1 MGSRSGEEENLKI
14 TKGKRFSGGTHIPD
28 RKELT
33 ADIPI
38 EIMPSPDIVVIS
50 LSQHIGKPSVPVV
63 NAGDMVSVGQLIAAE
78 GGFVGANVYS
88 SVSGKVAAIEE
99 RYNPNGTKSNYI
111 VIENDKNDWSAQ
123 PLPEMEDKTAGSIL
137 QRIRLAGIVGMGGAG
152 FPAAVKLMPKQ
163 AVDCLI
169 INGAECEPYL
179 TCDYRLMKEKTDEIH
194 TGIMLLA
201 KALKVNKV
209 YIGIERNKP
218 DCIKAFS
225 EYDDITVVD
234 LKKRYPMGS
243 EKHLIYSCTGRK
255 VGLGKLPADAGA
267 VVQNVATAYAVYEA
281 VELNKPLYERVMTV
295 SGKGI
300 IHPKNLLVRNGT
312 PLDMIIT
319 YCGGMRDDSA
329 MMIAGGPMMGPTMLS
344 SNLYTTKTTSGLL
357 VTTSDEVDM
366 SGPTPCINCGRCAEA
381 CPMRLQPMLID
392 FYAQAN
398 DFEKAAKYGGVKNC
412 INCGTCAYVCP
423 AKRSIVQSITL
434 SKKKLAEGGK

>member
-1 MGSRSGEEENLKI
+1 MKVL
-14 TKGKRFSGGTHIPD
+14 KGKFFSGGTHIPD
-28 RKELT
+28 RKNLT
-33 ADIPI
+33 ADLPI
-38 EIMPSPDIVVIS
+38 ETMPSPDIVAIS

-63 NAGDMVSVGQLIAAE
+63 NVGDVVSVGQLIAEE
-78 GGFVGANVYS
+78 GGFVGANIYS
-88 SVSGKVAAIEE
+88 SVSGVVTTIEE

-111 VIENDKNDWSAQ
+111 VIQNDKNDWSAA
-123 PLPEMEDKTAGSIL
+123 PLPDIGERTPDNIL

-152 FPAAVKLMPKQ
+152 FPTAVKLAPKQ
-163 AVDCLI
+163 KVDCLV

-201 KALKVNKV
+201 KALRVDKIYV
-209 YIGIERNKP
+209 GIERNKP
-218 DCIKAFS
+218 DCIQAFS
-225 EYDDITVVD
+225 QYDDLTVVS

-243 EKHLIYSCTGRK
+243 EKHLIFSCTGRK

-295 SGKGI
+295 SGKGVL
-300 IHPKNLLVRNGT
+300 HPKNLLVKNGT
-312 PLDMIIT
+312 PLDMIINF
-319 YCGGMRDDSA
+319 CGGMRDNSV

-344 SNLYTTKTTSGLL
+344 SNLYTTKTSSGLL
-357 VTTSDEVDM
+357 VTVDDEVDL
-366 SGPTPCINCGRCAEA
+366 SEPSPCINCGRCAEA

-392 FYAQAN
+392 FYAQAS

-412 INCGTCAYVCP
+412 ISCGTCAYVCP
-423 AKRSIVQSITL
+423 AKRSIVQSIML